1 MVYQTD
7 CMGRCSEEPMVEVAF
22 PDQEPVIYGNVDKA
36 KVDEILDK
44 LGK

>member
-1 MVYQTD
+1 
-7 CMGRCSEEPMVEVAF
+7 MGRCSEGPVVEVAF